1 MIQLEAHSRL
11 GLDQNIRHGPKRKG
25 EFSYVDS
32 MDLGEKEKRVK
43 RDGDV
48 LVLPT
53 FMGLVDVTE
62 QSRQVQ

>member
-11 GLDQNIRHGPKRKG
+11 GLDQNIRHGPNRKG

-32 MDLGEKEKRVK
+32 MELGEKEKRVK

-62 QSRQVQ
+62 

>member
-1 MIQLEAHSRL
+1 ME
-11 GLDQNIRHGPKRKG
+11 
-25 EFSYVDS
+25 
-32 MDLGEKEKRVK
+32 LGEKEKRVK

-62 QSRQVQ
+62 QSRRV